1 MFNKRGQELSTNTV
15 IILVL
20 AVLVL
25 VFIIIGFSVG
35 WNKIFPFINPPNNVK
50 EVGDKCALACSTE
63 DKYGFCSSE
72 RTLKLEADITG
83 LSTDKKLKGNCYDLA
98 GVDQLGIASCASIS
112 CDAYSNLAFAR
123 ESCEPRSTF
132 TAKAEAYKGKPGVFV
147 YKDDAQKDAYA
158 SCEKKAA

>member
-25 VFIIIGFSVG
+25 VFIIIGFSIG

-50 EVGDKCALACSTE
+50 EVADKCALACSTE

-72 RTLKLEADITG
+72 RSLKLETDLNGFAP
-83 LSTDKKLKGNCYDLA
+83 DKKLKGNCYDLA
-98 GVDQLGIASCASIS
+98 TVSQLGIASCASVR
-112 CDAYSNLAFAR
+112 CDAYSNEIYANKQ
-123 ESCEPRSTF
+123 CEIQR
-132 TAKAEAYKGKPGVFV
+132 AGEVKYLGADGKPVT
-147 YKDDAQKDAYA
+147 
-158 SCEKKAA
+158 KACTAPAPTA